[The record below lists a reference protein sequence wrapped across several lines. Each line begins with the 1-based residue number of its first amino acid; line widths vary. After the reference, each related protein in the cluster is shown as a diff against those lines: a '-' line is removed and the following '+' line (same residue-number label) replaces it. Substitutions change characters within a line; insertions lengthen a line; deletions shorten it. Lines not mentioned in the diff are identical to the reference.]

1 MPALPAWALRFRVS
15 YVLLSFFQNLHPA
28 PCSLS
33 PSLCET
39 DRVRRY
45 KLSLPRC
52 HCKQSRNGVSEE
64 HAVRRVT
71 KSVYLVK
78 SVNACLL
85 ITSHVKAQ
93 CMRCVAND
101 FSRSLHMTNV
111 P

>member
-1 MPALPAWALRFRVS
+1 VPALPACALRFRVS
-15 YVLLSFFQNLHPA
+15 YDLLSLFQSLHPA
-28 PCSLS
+28 PYSLP

-45 KLSLPRC
+45 TLSLPQC

-78 SVNACLL
+78 SVHACVL
-85 ITSHVKAQ
+85 
-93 CMRCVAND
+93 
-101 FSRSLHMTNV
+101 
-111 P
+111 